1 MLGSGGR
8 GASKTVGTSDLTRL
22 PFGGKRGEDRQFN
35 KIQETEDSGSTRPR
49 SGGFREG
56 SWGKSYRRRDAE
68 KENVLVVG
76 RGQGREKRR
85 KNRVGRIWL
94 SHVAGAGAGLTRTL
108 SFPLFLVLLEKPPQ
122 NSGKES

>member
-56 SWGKSYRRRDAE
+56 SWGKSYRRRDPE

-85 KNRVGRIWL
+85 KRGD
-94 SHVAGAGAGLTRTL
+94 LT
-108 SFPLFLVLLEKPPQ
+108 
-122 NSGKES
+122 